1 MFKKLFTIFIIFS
14 SLFFSLNFCLAEDE
28 PFENV
33 EVEKLQ
39 AKASHLNPVDIN
51 SPQELIGRLIKAMLA
66 PIGALSLLWVVV
78 AGVMWMTAAGN
89 PEKIKK
95 ASNILLWSG
104 LGVMAILS
112 SYLIVTAV
120 FNFLT

>member
-1 MFKKLFTIFIIFS
+1 
-14 SLFFSLNFCLAEDE
+14 
-28 PFENV
+28 
-33 EVEKLQ
+33 
-39 AKASHLNPVDIN
+39 
-51 SPQELIGRLIKAMLA
+51 
-66 PIGALSLLWVVV
+66 
-78 AGVMWMTAAGN
+78 MWMTAAGN